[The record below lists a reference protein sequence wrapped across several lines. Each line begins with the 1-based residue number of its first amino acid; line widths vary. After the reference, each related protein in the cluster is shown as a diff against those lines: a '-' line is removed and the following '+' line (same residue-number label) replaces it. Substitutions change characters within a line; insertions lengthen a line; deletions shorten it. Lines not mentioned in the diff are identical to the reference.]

1 MIASLL
7 ALGASAAWGT
17 ADFLAGLKA
26 KALPVLTVA
35 LGSQLTGLALL
46 GAIALA
52 PGGSPP
58 TAAVLW
64 GVPGG
69 VCGAIGLLALYRG
82 LAVGSMAVV
91 APISATS
98 AAVPVVF
105 GLARGERPSSVQGI
119 GIAVAIVGVTL
130 ASREPSHGGGRRTA
144 IGVELGLVAAVGI
157 GFALVFLDAAGRGN
171 DPIWAVMA
179 LRAGGAAT
187 LAATA
192 LVLRPSLRAGRRD
205 LAAVLL
211 VGLFDTAGNV
221 AFVIATGRGLL
232 SVVAVLGS
240 LYPVVT
246 VFLARVVL
254 TERVSRLQLAGS
266 AGALLGVALIT
277 AG

>member
-1 MIASLL
+1 MLASLL

-26 KALPVLTVA
+26 KALPLLTVA
-35 LGSQLTGLALL
+35 LGSQLTGLAVL

-52 PGGSPP
+52 AGGRSP

-98 AAVPVVF
+98 AVVPVVF
-105 GLARGERPSSVQGI
+105 GLARGERPTSLQGI
-119 GIAVAIVGVTL
+119 GIAVALVGVIL
-130 ASREPSHGGGRRTA
+130 ASQEPSHGGGRRTA

-171 DPIWAVMA
+171 DPVWAVIA
-179 LRAGGAAT
+179 LRTGGAAT

-192 LVLRPSLRAGRRD
+192 LVLRPSLRTGRRD

-211 VGLFDTAGNV
+211 VGLFDTTGNV
-221 AFVIATGRGLL
+221 AFVVATGRGLL

-246 VFLARVVL
+246 AFLARVVL
-254 TERVSRLQLAGS
+254 AERVSRLQLLGS